1 MEPRNELHD
10 NAHSRINSI
19 CQDIQAMYDAGTPVF
34 TKDSIRKIGEELKH
48 FQNGDHNNG
57 AKITLKGING
67 ELFVNPPIS
76 ERGENEHVG
85 VSDRAITYKS
95 IKYLTRCWS
104 IEFFKFEKAHLPM
117 WICAPIRQYGR
128 GLEFKNPPTPP
139 EEDFNIY
146 QTIVQQWKTSQ
157 HFEKV
162 QDVLASV
169 EIPFAVT
176 KIIGLG
182 LGPLV
187 VKSRVF
193 ERFVFQ
199 HALISIRRILNGIG
213 ISYKGLLGLDEYSIL
228 VAISPNLPIK
238 DIVADICRP
247 GIIIWN
253 MTELTQYARVQV
265 VSKEHQCALAA

>member
-1 MEPRNELHD
+1 
-10 NAHSRINSI
+10 
-19 CQDIQAMYDAGTPVF
+19 
-34 TKDSIRKIGEELKH
+34 
-48 FQNGDHNNG
+48 
-57 AKITLKGING
+57 
-67 ELFVNPPIS
+67 
-76 ERGENEHVG
+76 
-85 VSDRAITYKS
+85 
-95 IKYLTRCWS
+95 
-104 IEFFKFEKAHLPM
+104 M
-117 WICAPIRQYGR
+117 WICAPIRQYGI

-199 HALISIRRILNGIG
+199 HALISVLGQKFSISSNAYVQDPAYTQRDRNILHSAGLTVLEDPQ
-213 ISYKGLLGLDEYSIL
+213 GLLGLDEYSIL

-253 MTELTQYARVQV
+253 SLTPHIRV
-265 VSKEHQCALAA
+265 